1 MKRTKNRPRH
11 IAFIMDGNGRWA
23 RRRGLP
29 RLKGHERGAA
39 TIRRIV
45 EELIRL
51 EIPEATFYALSCE
64 NYRRRPRREITR
76 LLKLLL
82 EYLDDE
88 EELLMREQVRLVV
101 IGRLDELPEDV
112 RKRIRETVAR
122 SAAHRRLIFRLAV
135 NYGSRQEVWDG
146 VRDVARRLAAGELAA
161 RALEECDADDFRRFL
176 YDPDMTDPDLLIRTG
191 GQARLSNFL
200 LWQLSYAELD
210 VTQVLWPSF
219 REKHLHEALERYARS
234 TRKFGAVK

>member
-1 MKRTKNRPRH
+1 MKENWPRH

-51 EIPEATFYALSCE
+51 EIPEATFYALSSE
-64 NYRRRPRREITR
+64 NYARRPKREIDR
-76 LLKLLL
+76 LLDLLIR
-82 EYLDDE
+82 YLDE
-88 EELLMREQVRLVV
+88 EDELLMREEVKLVV
-101 IGRLDELPEDV
+101 IGRLSELPEKV
-112 RKRIRETVAR
+112 RHRIRRTVAR
-122 SAAHRRLIFRLAV
+122 SAKHRRLVFRLAV
-135 NYGSRQEVWDG
+135 NYGSRQEIWDG
-146 VRDVARRLAAGELAA
+146 ITTIARQLARGVLSNRRLREYDPDEL
-161 RALEECDADDFRRFL
+161 RQFL

-200 LWQLSYAELD
+200 LWQISYAELH
-210 VTQVLWPSF
+210 VTDVLWPSF
-219 REKHLHEALERYARS
+219 REKHLAEALKRFARS